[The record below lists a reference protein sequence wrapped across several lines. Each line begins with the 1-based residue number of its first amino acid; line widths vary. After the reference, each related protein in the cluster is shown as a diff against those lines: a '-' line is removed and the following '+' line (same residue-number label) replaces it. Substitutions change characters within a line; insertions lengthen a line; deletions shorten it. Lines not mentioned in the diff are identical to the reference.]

1 MRPRL
6 KIKKEAQQ
14 REKLA
19 LENPIPKEEET
30 LKGPNLR

>member
-6 KIKKEAQQ
+6 KTKKEAQQ
-14 REKLA
+14 KEKLA

-30 LKGPNLR
+30 LKALNLR